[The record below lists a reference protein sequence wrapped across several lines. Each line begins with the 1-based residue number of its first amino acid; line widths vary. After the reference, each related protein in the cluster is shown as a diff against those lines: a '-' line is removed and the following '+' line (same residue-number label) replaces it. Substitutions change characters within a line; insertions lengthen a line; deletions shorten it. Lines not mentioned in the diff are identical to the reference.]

1 MNFLELKYVG
11 KTYTEP
17 KQIIKILKE
26 ESFYWLIDSEVDGAI
41 IEIENNTL
49 IWHEG
54 IYMVGDWEYGIFK
67 NGGFYGNWKNGI
79 FENGYFNGNWESGI
93 NLSKNNV

>member
-1 MNFLELKYVG
+1 MDFLELKYVG

-26 ESFYWLIDSEVDGAI
+26 EGFYWLIDSEVDGAI

-54 IYMVGDWEYGIFK
+54 IYMVGDWKYGIFK

>member
-1 MNFLELKYVG
+1 MDFLELKYVG
-11 KTYTEP
+11 KTYTDP
-17 KQIIKILKE
+17 KQINKILKE
-26 ESFYWLIDSEVDGAI
+26 EGFYWLIDSEVDGAI
-41 IEIENNTL
+41 IEIENGTL

-54 IYMVGDWEYGIFK
+54 VYMVGDWHYGIFK